1 MHVAVT
7 ASVGALGATVEFV
20 SALDFGNL
28 MTSYSPFCS
37 LLSSSSRI
45 RPELP
50 PASKMT
56 TPELGGSELGSR
68 QHFSD
73 KLSLTK
79 MREGEGSRKTFTV
92 AYTIVGE

>member
-50 PASKMT
+50 LT